1 MLSGCIS
8 PSITKSA
15 TKVALISEQ
24 RMTTQR
30 TTWLSALYLPNRFF
44 WCLAGLIS
52 LLVVAFWVSSLF
64 PVALVVL
71 IGFLIL
77 LGVDM
82 YRVFRSEVT
91 IEATRQTPK
100 VLSLSDQNIISI
112 NLYNHSIRT
121 WQVQLIDELPV
132 QLQERNFEVSL
143 QLLPQ
148 QPQRYSYPLRPLERG
163 EYIFGNIQLFVRSPF
178 GLLERRITNWAAETV
193 PAYPSIVQMKQ
204 IELETFNRS
213 STLQGVKKMR
223 RIGHSY
229 EFDHIKSYV
238 RGDDYRSIN
247 WKASGRRGNLMVNK
261 YDDER
266 SQQIY
271 SIIDKSRHMHMP
283 FDGLSLMDYAINATL
298 ALSNVIIKKHDRA
311 GLMSFANKLGTVLKA
326 DNRPE
331 QLQQILSALYKE
343 KAHLVE
349 SNYELLYF
357 ATRKLIRGRSL
368 LLLYTNFESMY
379 ALERALPM
387 LRKISAIHL
396 LVVIFFENTEIQSF
410 ADERVRTLEDIY
422 HQTIAKKFVTDKRA
436 MVRKLQQHGI
446 QSVLTPPEELSIQA
460 VNKYMELKAR
470 GLI

>member
-1 MLSGCIS
+1 MAN
-8 PSITKSA
+8 TK
-15 TKVALISEQ
+15 
-24 RMTTQR
+24 

-44 WCLAGLIS
+44 WSLAAIIS
-52 LLVVAFWVSSLF
+52 LSAISFWVSFLF
-64 PVALVVL
+64 PIVLAVIAISVV
-71 IGFLIL
+71 II
-77 LGVDM
+77 GVDL
-82 YRVFRSEVT
+82 YRVFRKEVT
-91 IEATRQTPK
+91 IEASRQTPK
-100 VLSLSDQNIISI
+100 VLSLSDQNIIYI
-112 NLYNHSIRT
+112 NLHNHSERD
-121 WQVQLIDELPV
+121 WKVQLIDELPV

-143 QLLPQ
+143 QLLAD
-148 QPQRYSYPLRPLERG
+148 QPQRYSYPIRPLERG
-163 EYIFGNIQLFVRSPF
+163 DFLFGDIQLFVRSPL
-178 GLLERRITNWAAETV
+178 GLVERRITISAAEAV
-193 PAYPSIVQMKQ
+193 AAYPSILQMKQ

-213 STLQGVKKMR
+213 SMLQGVKKMR

-229 EFDHIKSYV
+229 EFDHIKNYV

-247 WKASGRRGNLMVNK
+247 WKASGRRASLMVNK

-266 SQQIY
+266 SQQVY

-298 ALSNVIIKKHDRA
+298 ALSNVIIKKHDRV
-311 GLMSFANKLGTVLKA
+311 GLLSFSNKLGTVLKA

-379 ALERALPM
+379 ALERVLPM
-387 LRKISAIHL
+387 LRKINAIHL
-396 LVVIFFENTEIQSF
+396 LVIIFFENTEIQSF
-410 ADERVRTLEDIY
+410 AEERVRTLEDIY

-436 MVRKLQQHGI
+436 MVQKLRQHGI
-446 QSVLTPPEELSIQA
+446 QAVLTPPEDLSIQA